1 MKILTVCFI
10 AAIMF
15 SFSYAS
21 AQADT
26 TKVAQ
31 ADTTAQKKDKEKK
44 EKKRK
49 DEFIVFAGVNFNN
62 FAGSTTAY
70 ESPTFLGYDLGAVY
84 KRGKF
89 FYWQIGAQYTNS
101 VFDLHSVSNT
111 DSSDLVGVRNLQIP
125 ITGGIN
131 ILSFVNRI
139 VALRL
144 YISAVPSFALGV
156 GDNDFGFTK
165 DDINTFIFY
174 GQGGIGVS
182 VAFIVLDVGYNYG
195 FQDQF
200 KDFDSSPGQV
210 FVNLG
215 FRF

>member
-1 MKILTVCFI
+1 M
-10 AAIMF
+10 
-15 SFSYAS
+15 
-21 AQADT
+21 
-26 TKVAQ
+26 
-31 ADTTAQKKDKEKK
+31 
-44 EKKRK
+44 
-49 DEFIVFAGVNFNN
+49 
-62 FAGSTTAY
+62 
-70 ESPTFLGYDLGAVY
+70 
-84 KRGKF
+84 
-89 FYWQIGAQYTNS
+89 
-101 VFDLHSVSNT
+101 
-111 DSSDLVGVRNLQIP
+111 
-125 ITGGIN
+125 
-131 ILSFVNRI
+131 SFVNRI